1 MLHRL
6 VVGGKMASAAEFW
19 QMTPGQVWWL
29 VEDMMPQH
37 VIKRPKEL
45 KEVVDM
51 VKRSKAKEKAAQNVE

>member
-6 VVGGKMASAAEFW
+6 VVGGKMATAFEFW

-29 VEDMMPQH
+29 VEDMMPQS
-37 VIKRPKEL
+37 VIRKPKEL

-51 VKRSKAKEKAAQNVE
+51 VKRAKAKEKAAQDD